1 MHPLWQALQS
11 ETGVQ
16 QQYNSCSK
24 HHAYQPPPASICISN
39 RNTDSAFPKCFVVFA
54 LMLSV
59 FSTAVI
65 WNAVYALLTTLTL
78 HALLQA
84 IQAASA

>member
-1 MHPLWQALQS
+1 
-11 ETGVQ
+11 
-16 QQYNSCSK
+16 
-24 HHAYQPPPASICISN
+24 
-39 RNTDSAFPKCFVVFA
+39 
-54 LMLSV
+54 MLSV
-59 FSTAVI
+59 FSTAVM